1 MDIEFLS
8 LECYPSWVKLVVLV
22 SPHLVEKHVKS
33 SNLLARAWD
42 YVTRD
47 LEIQELLRMS
57 NVNAVMRLL
66 YNDHGPV
73 HAAIVAGSS
82 LEIFEILLDSGI
94 TPSSIAQ
101 GVVGDV
107 DYAKLIVLLGAYLH
121 DIGNSIHRHNHELTG
136 AQISYYILSRILP
149 EIMPTEDMRLIYR
162 VRSEVMN
169 VIYSTAMDVDALTI
183 EASVVKVAD
192 GTDMAE
198 GRARIPYSKG
208 KMDMHALSALSIK
221 RVEIE
226 PGGTRP
232 VRIKVTM
239 SSYAGYFQLEQV
251 LLPKIRRSLIGDYIE
266 IMPLLMLEDGTVKP
280 LPLIT
285 P

>member
-1 MDIEFLS
+1 MN
-8 LECYPSWVKLVVLV
+8 
-22 SPHLVEKHVKS
+22 PHLIEKHVKS
-33 SNLLARAWD
+33 SRLLAKTWD

-47 LEIQELLRMS
+47 VEIQELLRMS
-57 NVNAVMRLL
+57 NVNAVQRLL

-73 HAAIVAGSS
+73 HAAIVSGAS
-82 LEIFEILLDSGI
+82 LEIFDLLLEAGI
-94 TPSSIAQ
+94 TPSSIAH

-107 DYAKLIVLLGAYLH
+107 EYSKLIVLLGAYLH
-121 DIGNSIHRHNHELTG
+121 DIGNSIHRHGHEFMG

-149 EIMPTEDMRLIYR
+149 EILPVDDIRLIYR
-162 VRSEVMN
+162 IRSEIMN
-169 VIYSTAMDVDALTI
+169 VIYTTAMDVDALTI

-226 PGGTRP
+226 QGGVRP
-232 VRIKVTM
+232 VRIKVAM

-251 LLPKIRRSLIGDYIE
+251 LLPKIKRSLIGDYIE
-266 IMPLLMLEDGTVKP
+266 IVPILLLEDGSQKL
-280 LPLIT
+280 LPPIN